1 MQLDFRDQWLSNL
14 AQRMQ
19 LRELT
24 FDPDGLC
31 QFKLDQKFAITI
43 YKAANT
49 SVLTLF
55 GQVPVVFLSADL
67 IKQMLIENRNHANEA
82 APVLS
87 LDEHA
92 QAIEVHL
99 KLSQEELDSI
109 EDPLGLLVTCMEYW
123 YAQGCTHTS

>member
-1 MQLDFRDQWLSNL
+1 MQPDFRDEWLNRL

-19 LRELT
+19 LRELI
-24 FDPDGLC
+24 FDQDGLC
-31 QFKLDQKFAITI
+31 QFKLDQKFAVTI

-49 SVLTLF
+49 SALTLF
-55 GQVPVVFLSADL
+55 GQVPVNFLSADL

-87 LDEHA
+87 LDEHV

-99 KLSQEELDSI
+99 KLSPEDLDVI
-109 EDPLGLLVTCMEYW
+109 EDPLGLLVTSMEYW
-123 YAQGCTHTS
+123 RTQGSTHT